1 MARILVV
8 EDNPEMRMMMMALLG
23 TMGHEVVEAVD
34 GTDVLRWA
42 LDEEPD
48 LVMLDVMMPNVDG
61 WEALTMLQEDHR
73 TADIPVIMVT
83 ARKSAEDMAKAEE
96 LGASDYVTKPWSLG
110 ELETRVNWALRK
122 KAVPQLSEEFGRPN
136 GYFECGC
143 PRPYDQSD
151 DEHIAPDACFGY
163 RVVGN
168 DDANS
173 TEDAGDYNSEYDEV
187 AS

>member
-23 TMGHEVVEAVD
+23 TVGHEVVEAVD

-96 LGASDYVTKPWSLG
+96 LGASDYVAKPWSLG
-110 ELETRVNWALRK
+110 ELETRVN
-122 KAVPQLSEEFGRPN
+122 
-136 GYFECGC
+136 
-143 PRPYDQSD
+143 
-151 DEHIAPDACFGY
+151 
-163 RVVGN
+163 
-168 DDANS
+168 
-173 TEDAGDYNSEYDEV
+173 
-187 AS
+187 

>member
-1 MARILVV
+1 MARILIV

-23 TMGHEVVEAVD
+23 TMGHEIVEAID
-34 GTDVLRWA
+34 GSDVLRWA
-42 LDEEPD
+42 LDEKPQ

-61 WEALTMLQEDHR
+61 WEALTMLQADHR
-73 TADIPVIMVT
+73 TSDIPVIMVT

-96 LGASDYVTKPWSLG
+96 LGASDYVAKPWSPG

-122 KAVPQLSEEFGRPN
+122 KSVPQLSDEFGPPN

-143 PRPYDQSD
+143 PRPYNQN
-151 DEHIAPDACFGY
+151 DEDHIAPEACFGY
-163 RVVGN
+163 QVVG
-168 DDANS
+168 
-173 TEDAGDYNSEYDEV
+173 EDGYTQEHNSEYDEV

>member
-23 TMGHEVVEAVD
+23 TMGHEIVEAVD

-42 LDEEPD
+42 LDEEPQ

-61 WEALTMLQEDHR
+61 WEALTMLQADHR
-73 TADIPVIMVT
+73 TSDIPVIMVT
-83 ARKSAEDMAKAEE
+83 ARKSAEDMTKAEE
-96 LGASDYVTKPWSLG
+96 LGASDYVAKPWSPG

-122 KAVPQLSEEFGRPN
+122 KAVPQLSTEFGPPN

-143 PRPYDQSD
+143 PRPYDQA
-151 DEHIAPDACFGY
+151 DEDHIAPDACFGY
-163 RVVGN
+163 QVVGE
-168 DDANS
+168 DEV
-173 TEDAGDYNSEYDEV
+173 TEEFNSEYDEV